1 MEFTKLQ
8 MSAIVKMAKSMVMAD
23 GVVNEKETE
32 LMSKELLRFGVP
44 FSEVPSI
51 MKMGDNMQA
60 SDAVTIIS
68 AMDSQQKKYVTAY
81 LGVMIA
87 IDGDIDDSEM
97 KLWTLISVLC
107 NLPTMT
113 IKEAASF
120 LANF

>member
-44 FSEVPSI
+44 ISEVPSI